1 MLGKWFIPVRNFT
14 IGCLLRKE
22 SSGLIQMKSFLT
34 IIISVITGFGLLKAE
49 VSGKHLFI
57 LSGQSNMARFKPAL
71 WFTPGISKELGAD
84 NVIVIFHAQGGQPI
98 SKWYKEWKSSKGET
112 DPDAGK
118 IYDAMMEVT
127 QTKID
132 GEKIQTVTFIWMQG
146 EADSKAKNS
155 DVYLASLNGLKKQLE
170 EDLQRTDINFIIGRL
185 SDSGFFRRRDKKR
198 VENLHW
204 EEIRKAQQ
212 SFADASQRA
221 VWIDTDDL
229 NGEKNELHLIKP
241 DGYSMLGER
250 YVDAA
255 LKLLDGK

>member
-1 MLGKWFIPVRNFT
+1 
-14 IGCLLRKE
+14 
-22 SSGLIQMKSFLT
+22 MKSFFI
-34 IIISVITGFGLLKAE
+34 IIISVVTGFGLLKPE

-71 WFTPGISKELGAD
+71 WFTPEISKELGAD
-84 NVIVIFHAQGGQPI
+84 NIIVIFHAQGGQPI

-118 IYDAMMEVT
+118 IYDAMMKAA
-127 QTKID
+127 QTKIN

-146 EADSKAKNS
+146 EADSKAQNS

-198 VENLHW
+198 VENLDW

-250 YVDAA
+250 YVEAA

>member
-1 MLGKWFIPVRNFT
+1 
-14 IGCLLRKE
+14 
-22 SSGLIQMKSFLT
+22 
-34 IIISVITGFGLLKAE
+34 
-49 VSGKHLFI
+49 
-57 LSGQSNMARFKPAL
+57 
-71 WFTPGISKELGAD
+71 
-84 NVIVIFHAQGGQPI
+84 
-98 SKWYKEWKSSKGET
+98 
-112 DPDAGK
+112 
-118 IYDAMMEVT
+118 
-127 QTKID
+127 
-132 GEKIQTVTFIWMQG
+132 MQG
-146 EADSKAKNS
+146 EADSKAQNS

-229 NGEKNELHLIKP
+229 NGAKNALHLIKP

-250 YVDAA
+250 YVDGA

>member
-1 MLGKWFIPVRNFT
+1 
-14 IGCLLRKE
+14 
-22 SSGLIQMKSFLT
+22 MKSFLT

-71 WFTPGISKELGAD
+71 WFIPEISKELGTD
-84 NVIVIFHAQGGQPI
+84 NVIVSFHAQGGQPI

-127 QTKID
+127 KTKME
-132 GEKIQTVTFIWMQG
+132 GEKIRTATFVWMQG
-146 EADSKAKNS
+146 EADSKAQNS

-170 EDLQRTDINFIIGRL
+170 QDLKRTDINYIIGRL
-185 SDSGFFRRRDKKR
+185 SDSGFYRRRDNKR
-198 VENLHW
+198 VENPHW
-204 EEIRKAQQ
+204 EEIRRAQQ
-212 SFADASQRA
+212 AFADASQRA
-221 VWIDTDDL
+221 LWIDTDDL
-229 NGEKNELHLIKP
+229 NGEKNALHLIKP
-241 DGYSMLGER
+241 DGYSTLGER

-255 LKLLDGK
+255 EKLINENSE

>member
-1 MLGKWFIPVRNFT
+1 
-14 IGCLLRKE
+14 
-22 SSGLIQMKSFLT
+22 MKSFLI
-34 IIISVITGFGLLKAE
+34 IIISIIIGFGLVKAE

-84 NVIVIFHAQGGQPI
+84 NVIVSFHAQGGQPI

-118 IYDAMMEVT
+118 IYDAMMKAT

-132 GEKIQTVTFIWMQG
+132 GVKIRTVTFIWMQG
-146 EADSKAKNS
+146 EADSKAQNS